1 MLLNFIKHQEPDTDN
16 IYVKDPLKSKYQ
28 MLINGREKAEIEN
41 LIVLKEFVDYSQKI
55 DDVSDNLE
63 E

>member
-28 MLINGREKAEIEN
+28 MLINGREKTEIEN

>member
-1 MLLNFIKHQEPDTDN
+1 MNFIKHQEPDTDN

-28 MLINGREKAEIEN
+28 MLINGREKTEIEN

>member
-28 MLINGREKAEIEN
+28 MLINGREKTEIEN

-55 DDVSDNLE
+55 DDVSDNL
-63 E
+63 

>member
-28 MLINGREKAEIEN
+28 MVINGREKTEIEN

>member
-1 MLLNFIKHQEPDTDN
+1 MLLNFTKHQEPDTDN

-28 MLINGREKAEIEN
+28 MLINGREKTEIEN
-41 LIVLKEFVDYSQKI
+41 LIVLKGFVDYSQKI